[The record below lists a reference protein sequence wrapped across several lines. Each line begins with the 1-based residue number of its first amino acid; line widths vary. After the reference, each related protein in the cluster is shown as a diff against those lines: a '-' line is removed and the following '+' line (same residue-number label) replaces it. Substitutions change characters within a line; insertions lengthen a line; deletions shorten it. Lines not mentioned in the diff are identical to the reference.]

1 MSLCA
6 LTNFINLFTFFLPF
20 LCVKLFFIC
29 LKISNKLSVCLLF
42 FLSCISL
49 LNPSTKDIPSFC
61 QESTISGNGP
71 LVGQLKIGTS
81 WSPFHNFAFWV
92 NLIKTQDG
100 DFHIL
105 FYFDNVWVRLA
116 LKFHLNVAATSIEL
130 FSFCFTYGPR

>member
-1 MSLCA
+1 ML
-6 LTNFINLFTFFLPF
+6 
-20 LCVKLFFIC
+20 
-29 LKISNKLSVCLLF
+29 
-42 FLSCISL
+42 
-49 LNPSTKDIPSFC
+49 
-61 QESTISGNGP
+61 
-71 LVGQLKIGTS
+71 

-130 FSFCFTYGPR
+130 SFSVLHTAHLSSVLAPAQAGLCIDMAPFKKWTLVQNMIKMSHETMTNLNRYVKIFSSQVLT